1 MNKKEKK
8 RNKKFLQYFRQRQIE
23 GLFCGS
29 LRKTIEVKKA
39 RKHGNYP
46 EPDAFFFFFLVLASL
61 VMQIIVLPSLGPPVT

>member
-8 RNKKFLQYFRQRQIE
+8 KRKKKFLQYFRQRQIE

-29 LRKTIEVKKA
+29 LRKTTEVKKA

-46 EPDAFFFFFLVLASL
+46 EPDAFFFFLVLASF
-61 VMQIIVLPSLGPPVT
+61 VMQIILLPSLGPPVT